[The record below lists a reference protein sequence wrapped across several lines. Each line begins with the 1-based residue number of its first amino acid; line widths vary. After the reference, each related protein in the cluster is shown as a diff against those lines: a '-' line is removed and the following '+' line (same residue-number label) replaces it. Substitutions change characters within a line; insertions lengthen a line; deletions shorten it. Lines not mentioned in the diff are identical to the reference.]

1 MREIL
6 FQGKQKRRIVVWVS
20 GKMER
25 KPSEWFVGDLSHI
38 AQEDGA
44 YYIFPADG
52 YNSAEYYE
60 VDPET
65 IGQFTGERDRDGNRI
80 FEKDILFWPHG
91 EKKLTVLW
99 AARGACWVVEDE
111 NGYRRPLQDVQPFS
125 CQKIGNVYDG
135 EEAAGNG

>member
-1 MREIL
+1 MRR
-6 FQGKQKRRIVVWVS
+6 FFAANAC
-20 GKMER
+20 KMIEAVALH
-25 KPSEWFVGDLSHI
+25 PDFIEEGYIYYSEGH
-38 AQEDGA
+38 
-44 YYIFPADG
+44 P
-52 YNSAEYYE
+52 

-65 IGQFTGERDRDGNRI
+65 VGQFTGERDRNGKRI

-135 EEAAGNG
+135 EEVAGNG